1 MQGPG
6 HGRLFPGEPQTQG
19 PRILLRSGPAE
30 LLARLGLLGTQ
41 MGGWGRGGG
50 GAGAEAAARALA
62 VLGETLPALSRALPS
77 LPDPLRQMCRAPARA
92 GSVNLRRQR
101 GHSPFLTG
109 ALVHG
114 GI

>member
-41 MGGWGRGGG
+41 TGGLGTRGGG
-50 GAGAEAAARALA
+50 GCRGCSQS
-62 VLGETLPALSRALPS
+62 LG
-77 LPDPLRQMCRAPARA
+77 C
-92 GSVNLRRQR
+92 LRRDTVCSEQ
-101 GHSPFLTG
+101 GPAKPS
-109 ALVHG
+109 
-114 GI
+114 